1 MLENCA
7 ELGLKVPNVLV
18 DKLHVIQ
25 DEDKGEDK

>member
-7 ELGLKVPNVLV
+7 QLGLKVPNVLV

-25 DEDKGEDK
+25 DEKEEDE